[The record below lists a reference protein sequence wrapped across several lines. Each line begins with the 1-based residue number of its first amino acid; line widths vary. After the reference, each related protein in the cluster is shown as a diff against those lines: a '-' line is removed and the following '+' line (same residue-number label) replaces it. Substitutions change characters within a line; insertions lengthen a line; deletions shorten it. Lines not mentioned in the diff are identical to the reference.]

1 MLYTVRISKQE
12 IKIRKILLRITA
24 SVLIVFGAF
33 CVLTSGAAFGDIAA
47 AIAIGGVVSILSGV
61 GLWLV
66 PGK

>member
-1 MLYTVRISKQE
+1 MR
-12 IKIRKILLRITA
+12 RILLRITA